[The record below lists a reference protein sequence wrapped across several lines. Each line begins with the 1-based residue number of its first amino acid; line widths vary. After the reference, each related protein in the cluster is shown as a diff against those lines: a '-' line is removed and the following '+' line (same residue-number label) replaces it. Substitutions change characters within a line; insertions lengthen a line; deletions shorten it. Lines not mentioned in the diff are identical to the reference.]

1 MKHFFLA
8 FILLALFPVL
18 TKAQVNDYKFVVV
31 PKKFDG
37 FKKENQY
44 QTSTLVKYL
53 FTEEGFETAYA
64 DDLPLELNANRCKAL
79 FVKLLDNSN
88 MFTTKTSLVLED
100 CQGREVFM
108 TQEGKSKEKEY
119 KESFGEAIREAFISV
134 KGLNYQYSSKELNS
148 DLVTVSYR
156 NDVKN
161 VEEKSKPKNLNP
173 MVEQKAT
180 IEEQSYKDHTP
191 IPSPLKKIDQSV
203 VNQSATQSVQ
213 SYESKTPKTT
223 DVKSEVSSVAEP
235 ISGTLYAQKLENG
248 YQLVD
253 NTPKIRMKI
262 FETSMP
268 NYYLADAD
276 GQSGVVFEK
285 DGNWFFEYQKEGKT
299 VTQELEIKF

>member
-8 FILLALFPVL
+8 CILLALFPVL
-18 TKAQVNDYKFVVV
+18 TRAQVNDYKYVVV

-64 DDLPLELNANRCKAL
+64 DDLPLELSANRCKAL

-119 KESFGEAIREAFISV
+119 KESFGEAIREAFVSV
-134 KGLNYQYSSKELNS
+134 KGLNYKYSGKELNS
-148 DLVTVSYR
+148 DPVTVSYR

-180 IEEQSYKDHTP
+180 MEEQSYKDRTP
-191 IPSPLKKIDQSV
+191 KPSTLKKINQAV
-203 VNQSATQSVQ
+203 VDQSATQSVQ

-235 ISGTLYAQKLENG
+235 ISGILYAQKLENG

-253 NTPKIRMKI
+253 STPKIRMKI

-268 NYYLADAD
+268 NYYLADAN